1 VDEPDRAIDHNERL
15 LHEQGFS
22 LVAGV
27 DEAGR
32 GALAGPLVAGAV
44 ILPAGF
50 DCEGLRDSKELTPQ
64 QRDEWFERIDRD
76 AVAWAVR
83 RAYPTRIDRKGLHKT
98 NVWLLRQVVL
108 ALDIRPDFVLA
119 DGFRLRTLSMPQLA
133 VKKGDVT
140 CASVAAASVMA
151 KVSRD
156 RAMNRY
162 ARRFPQYGFERH
174 KGYGTPTHRAAIA
187 RYGPSEIHRMSFKG
201 MIMYREQHEAYVA
214 KYDRPDLIDGA
225 GMDEMSDVDEVTH
238 T

>member
-44 ILPAGF
+44 ILPEGF
-50 DCEGLRDSKELTPQ
+50 DCDGLKDSKELTPQ

-76 AVAWAVR
+76 AIAWAVR
-83 RAYPTRIDRKGLHKT
+83 RAYPTRIDHKGLHKT

-108 ALDIRPDFVLA
+108 ALDVRPDFVLA

-133 VKKGDVT
+133 VKKGDAT

-187 RYGPSEIHRMSFKG
+187 RYGPSVIHRMSFKG
-201 MIMYREQHEAYVA
+201 MIMYREQHDEYVA
-214 KYDRPDLIDGA
+214 KYGRPAPGDGPE
-225 GMDEMSDVDEVTH
+225 MDEVMH
-238 T
+238 G

>member
-1 VDEPDRAIDHNERL
+1 MDEPDRTIDHNERL
-15 LHEQGFS
+15 LREQGFS

-44 ILPAGF
+44 ILPEDF
-50 DCEGLRDSKELTPQ
+50 DCDGLRDSKELTPQ
-64 QRDEWFERIDRD
+64 QRDEWFERIERQ

-83 RAYPTRIDRKGLHKT
+83 RAYPTRIDRRGLHKT

-108 ALDIRPDFVLA
+108 ALHVRPDFVLA

-133 VKKGDVT
+133 VKKGDET

-162 ARRFPQYGFERH
+162 HRRFPQYGFDRH

-201 MIMYREQHEAYVA
+201 MIMYRTQHEEYVA
-214 KYDRPDLIDGA
+214 KYGRLDPNGGPGADGVM
-225 GMDEMSDVDEVTH
+225 GS
-238 T
+238 